1 MIVRAEPRDTESARV
16 SEFLATARTAPA
28 GLVIDGEAGIGK
40 TTFWSAVISRAEKE
54 GFRILSA
61 RPAPTETRSAFSVLA
76 DLLGTVDPVTFDALP
91 SVQRVAL
98 DRVLLR
104 GDSGPATDERVAAAA
119 LRSVLTLLSAAG
131 PVLIA
136 IDDLQWLDPPSRT
149 VVGFVARRFAGPIAL
164 VATVRTEASDDTD
177 PAAWLEL
184 PHHGRLDRCTVEPM
198 SLGALHAVIS
208 SNVGRRLA
216 RPLINR
222 IHQVSGG
229 NPFYALELAR
239 TLDETSSAAHSPLP
253 ASLSAVVRQRLS
265 RVDDD
270 VAAVLLAVAC
280 SANATVNL
288 VAAVT
293 DLAPAHVVTLV
304 EHAEAEH
311 ILELQRQRIHFTHPL
326 LAHGVYIQVGAPRR
340 RAMHRR
346 LAQQSDE
353 PEVRARHLALAS
365 VSAEQTTLQAL
376 DTAAA
381 SATARGAHSTAA
393 EMFELAISLGGDD
406 PLRRLGAADASFR
419 AGALDAADRHLAPLI
434 DELEPGTLR
443 AAALML
449 RGAVYGYGERF
460 REAVE
465 ALSDGVAEAGQHK
478 TLRVNGQMLLA
489 LAIGLT
495 GDMQGSFEHASRAA
509 HDAEQLDNPAV
520 TSQALTLRT
529 HVGFMYGLGH
539 DADALATALALEDV
553 SAAPAATLQAGNI
566 AAIHRA
572 WTGDLVGARPKLIAL
587 VRTCEE
593 RGNEVD
599 VVWAQE
605 FLTMVDLWL
614 GRYAD
619 AAATAEDARL
629 RAEQIGGHLS
639 AITASNCLAAVAAYR
654 GREDDARAH
663 AASALSAART
673 SGIIHHATT
682 ALTSLSLLEVSLR
695 NYGAVVETVSP
706 LLKSFDPA
714 HDTEIMVGGYLPNAI
729 EALAALGRLGEAE
742 PMIAALE
749 RNGATHDRPWMCAVG
764 ARGRAQFQ
772 AATGDFVAAEKSA
785 SDALRHHERL
795 PMPLELLRTRLLLGQ
810 VQRRL
815 RRRYEATNTL
825 THVVEGFED
834 LGAELWAARAREE
847 LSRVKGSGGDALG
860 LSVTEQ
866 RVAELAA
873 HGLSNREISTEL
885 YLSAKTVEKHLT
897 AVYRKLG
904 IRSRSQLFARL
915 ADPPDGN

>member
-288 VAAVT
+288 VAEVT
-293 DLAPAHVVTLV
+293 DLAPAHVVALV

-419 AGALDAADRHLAPLI
+419 A
-434 DELEPGTLR
+434 
-443 AAALML
+443 
-449 RGAVYGYGERF
+449 GAVYGYGERF

-695 NYGAVVETVSP
+695 NYGAVVEIVSP

-742 PMIAALE
+742 SMIAALE

-772 AATGDFVAAEKSA
+772 AATGDFVAAEKSVC
-785 SDALRHHERL
+785 DALRHHERL

-904 IRSRSQLFARL
+904 IRSRAQLFSRL
-915 ADPPDGN
+915 TDPSEGG